1 MKCHLPL
8 YTRGHFTLVWR
19 LLFLRICKEWNKEVV
34 TFVLGCC
41 EIVGFIFFFFKIK
54 NGWNSFIKSSMGV
67 LVLILFICLCL
78 CCLGKGGKA
87 EGVISLPQWDVHT
100 CDLRI
105 PSLENPKRLRRHV
118 CGRKRRRHEAAFS
131 ITPVNA
137 LEAECWAQNPRRS
150 PGCCEL
156 EGALLW
162 EQGVADH
169 LTHLLSLQAPDK
181 APPPSPSSVA

>member
-1 MKCHLPL
+1 MSSSFVYSWTFHSSLETFIFMNLQRMKQRSCNICI
-8 YTRGHFTLVWR
+8 R
-19 LLFLRICKEWNKEVV
+19 LLWNCWVY
-34 TFVLGCC
+34 L
-41 EIVGFIFFFFKIK
+41 FIFFKIK

-67 LVLILFICLCL
+67 LVLILFICLCQ
-78 CCLGKGGKA
+78 CCSGKGGKA

-162 EQGVADH
+162 EQGVAVH